1 MDDIKRDHRSKKIDM
16 TQGSI
21 LFNVLL
27 FAIPI
32 IIGNVLQQTY
42 TTVDTLVV
50 SRNCTETALAA
61 VGTSAQP
68 VEVLLCIFLG
78 IGAGVS
84 IPIAQSS
91 GAGDLDKVISI
102 SKTATS
108 FVYLC
113 GIPVTILGWFA
124 TPFILSLM
132 RVPADV
138 SGEAVLYTR
147 IVLLG
152 TIGNIGYNMNAGI
165 LRGLGDSIAS
175 LCFLVV
181 SAVTNIALDIVFV
194 AFFKLG
200 VMGASLATMIAL
212 LLSWL
217 VSMIYVKVK
226 FPELEFTFLPRY
238 YNKDDMK
245 NILMIGLPIGLNN
258 SLYSLGHMAM
268 QVLVNSQGTE
278 FMAGLAV
285 GGRITGLSNITIVSM
300 AASASTFAGQN
311 YGARNYSRL
320 REGYR
325 KLPAFGGLIT
335 LMLGLVFVTLRYQV
349 LRLFTDDEVVLMYA
363 ARFIVVLMLSQW
375 SFAVFN
381 CLCNILNGIG
391 LVKYTTI
398 VNLLMLWAVRIPA
411 AYLISRFWDGRFVMV
426 AFPISFVFGMVSM
439 ILYCNFSKS
448 FRSII
453 MREDAV

>member
-1 MDDIKRDHRSKKIDM
+1 MNTIHRNNNSKKIDM
-16 TQGSI
+16 TKGSI
-21 LFNVLL
+21 LKNVLL

-50 SRNCTETALAA
+50 SKNCSETALAA

-78 IGAGVS
+78 IGSGVS
-84 IPIAQSS
+84 ILIAQSA
-91 GAGDLDKVISI
+91 GAGNLKKVVSI

-124 TPFILSLM
+124 APLILGLM
-132 RVPADV
+132 QVPPDV
-138 SGEAVLYTR
+138 NKEALLYTR
-147 IVLLG
+147 IILLG

-165 LRGLGDSIAS
+165 LRGLGDSVAS
-175 LCFLVV
+175 LWFLVV
-181 SAVTNIALDIVFV
+181 SAVTNITLDVLFV
-194 AFFKLG
+194 AYFKMG

-212 LLSWL
+212 LLSWA
-217 VSMIYVKVK
+217 VSMIYVKRK
-226 FPELEFTFLPRY
+226 FPELEFTFLPGY
-238 YNKDDMK
+238 YNGSDMG
-245 NILMIGLPIGLNN
+245 NILKIGLPIGLNN

-268 QVLVNSQGTE
+268 QVLVNKQGTE
-278 FMAGLAV
+278 FIAGLAI
-285 GGRITGLSNITIVSM
+285 GGRIAGLSNITIASM

-311 YGARNYSRL
+311 YGAEEYSRL
-320 REGYR
+320 RAGYKR
-325 KLPAFGGLIT
+325 LPVFSGLIT
-335 LMLGLVFVTLRYQV
+335 LALGLVFVILRYPV
-349 LRLFTDDEVVLMYA
+349 LGIFTDNHLVLMYA
-363 ARFIVVLMLSQW
+363 ARFVVVLMLSQW
-375 SFAVFN
+375 FFAIFN
-381 CLCNILNGIG
+381 CLCNIVNGVG

-411 AYLISRFWDGRFVMV
+411 AYLISRFWDGKYVMV
-426 AFPISFVFGMVSM
+426 AFPISFIFGMVSM
-439 ILYCNFSKS
+439 MLYCNFSKS

-453 MREDAV
+453 DKAG